1 LNKKTCDGKKHFLKD
16 CPSTSKEEAHRLFDE
31 RRQALKVRRAK
42 IKEAKAEKRRK
53 LERVKKAKIMQQHDV
68 RKCKSAIRFMLE
80 GMLIDAAAEDTGA
93 DATVVP
99 DKVVAK
105 MEQRGLAVERIKLEK
120 ALVFKTARADG
131 PEITY
136 RTKIIV
142 KRLTCQVRGVSVVF
156 RSATLFVSN
165 DIEEMLIGRDIL
177 DKTGFSFAEHLTK
190 NVGTLN
196 EMDLSSEGTSEQA
209 PPKASSQCVGNI
221 SRLAVFGGYERYE
234 GDLAIEADTERLRRV
249 KPVRMPDLPPTHG
262 SDPLENEQP
271 EIEIGENTVEELA
284 ETRKGLIDKALK
296 AGFPAEY
303 APAMRDLLEEF
314 QDIFRIRLDH
324 SPHAD
329 VAPTGA
335 DVQPDIKPSRAPPS
349 HYNPRQRSFISTY
362 CDKLLRNKLAVKI
375 KTSDWVSPPL
385 LVKKGPPAYFRFTLD
400 LRGPNYATRKHDFVM
415 ENLEE
420 EPAKLS
426 GGK

>member
-1 LNKKTCDGKKHFLKD
+1 VFL
-16 CPSTSKEEAHRLFDE
+16 TT
-31 RRQALKVRRAK
+31 
-42 IKEAKAEKRRK
+42 KAEKRRK
-53 LERVKKAKIMQQHDV
+53 LERVKKAKTMQQHDV
-68 RKCKSAIRFMLE
+68 RKCKSAVRFMLE
-80 GMLIDAAAEDTGA
+80 GMLIDAATEDTGA

-131 PEITY
+131 PEITC

-156 RSATLFVSN
+156 RNATLFISN

-196 EMDLSSEGTSEQA
+196 EMDLSSEGTNEQE
-209 PPKASSQCVGNI
+209 PPEASSQYVGSI

-234 GDLAIEADTERLRRV
+234 GDLAIGADAERLRRV

-262 SDPLENEQP
+262 SDPLEDEQP
-271 EIEIGENTVEELA
+271 VIEIGENTVEELA
-284 ETRKGLIDKALK
+284 EARKGLIAKALK
-296 AGFPAEY
+296 AGLPAEH
-303 APAMRDLLEEF
+303 APAMRDLVEEF
-314 QDIFRIRLDH
+314 QDIFRIRLDD

-329 VAPTGA
+329 IAPMGA
-335 DVQPDIKPSRAPPS
+335 DVQPDIKPSTAPPR
-349 HYNPRQRSFISTY
+349 HYNPR
-362 CDKLLRNKLAVKI
+362 
-375 KTSDWVSPPL
+375 
-385 LVKKGPPAYFRFTLD
+385 
-400 LRGPNYATRKHDFVM
+400 
-415 ENLEE
+415 
-420 EPAKLS
+420 
-426 GGK
+426 